1 MGKLLFSILTVLFSL
16 QSAYAKP
23 VDQIIDAAV
32 APVSD
37 VFAKIIFYPVNIFG
51 AEIPITI
58 LWILAGGIFFSIY
71 FKGIAFWGFKHALS
85 LLTKKQSS
93 KGGEDG
99 TGEVSSLQALATAL
113 SGTIGLGSIAGV
125 AIAISIGGPGAI
137 FWIIVG
143 ATFGMSL
150 KFVEASLAV
159 KFRRFNE
166 DGSVSGGPMHY
177 IAHGLTRKG
186 LRWLGQPLA
195 MLFAILL
202 IPGALGGGNM
212 LQINQATQQMIS
224 ITGAEKSIFYNNAW
238 LFGLIIAVVVA
249 LIIIGGIKSIA
260 KVTEKIVPFMCFLYV
275 FIGVIV
281 ILFNLPA
288 IPKTLAVI
296 LKGAFFPDAIYGGV
310 AGTIIIG
317 LRRSVQSNEAGTG
330 SAPIAYATVKTKEPI
345 SQGFV
350 SLLEPF
356 ITACLC
362 TLTALTIVITGSYK
376 GFTEGISGIQLTS
389 SAFQSVISW
398 SPYVLAIVIILFALS
413 TIISWAYYGQKGW
426 TYMFGEGKKRIIV
439 YQILFC
445 SFIVAGSSINLK
457 SIIDFTDAGMLAM
470 SVPNMIAMY
479 ILMRDIKYD
488 LSVYCKEHGV
498 CGKITENWRK
508 LR

>member
-1 MGKLLFSILTVLFSL
+1 MRKLLFLMLSFLCGMQGGV
-16 QSAYAKP
+16 AKP

-37 VFAKIIFYPVNIFG
+37 IFSKIVFYPIKIFG

-58 LWILAGGIFFSIY
+58 LWILIGGIIFSIY
-71 FKGIAFWGFKHALS
+71 FKGISFWGFKHAIS
-85 LLTKKQSS
+85 LLTKKPSGSS
-93 KGGEDG
+93 EDG

-137 FWIIVG
+137 FWIVVG
-143 ATFGMSL
+143 AVFGMAL

-159 KFRRFNE
+159 KFRRFNS
-166 DGSVSGGPMHY
+166 DGTVSGGPMHY

-186 LRWLGQPLA
+186 MRWLGQPLA
-195 MLFAILL
+195 IIFAVLL

-224 ITGAEKSIFYNNAW
+224 ITGGEKSIFYSNAW
-238 LFGLIIAVVVA
+238 LFGLIIAIVVA

-275 FIGVIV
+275 FIGAIV
-281 ILFNLPA
+281 IFFNLND
-288 IPKTLAVI
+288 IPSTIVTI
-296 LKGAFFPDAIYGGV
+296 VKGAFFPEAVYGGV

-362 TLTALTIVITGSYK
+362 ALTAITIVITESYK
-376 GFTEGISGIQLTS
+376 DFYEGISGIQLTS
-389 SAFQSVISW
+389 KAFSSVISW
-398 SPYVLAIVIILFALS
+398 SPYVLAVVIILFALS

-426 TYMFGEGKKRIIV
+426 TYIFGEGKKRIIF

-445 SFIVAGSSINLK
+445 SFIIAGSSINLK

-470 SVPNMIAMY
+470 AVPNMIAMY
-479 ILMRDIKYD
+479 ILMKDIKYD
-488 LSVYCKEHGV
+488 LKVYCKEHNV
-498 CGKITENWRK
+498 SSIK
-508 LR
+508 LM